1 MRDRPPL
8 LAGAEPFSAPG
19 GPHGALVLHGIT
31 GTPASVRGLAGALAG
46 AGFAVEAPLLPGHGT
61 SMEDL
66 LDKRWDDWSATA
78 EEAYAGLAA
87 RCERVVV
94 VGLSMGGTLACW
106 LAASATADVA
116 GVVCVNPMI
125 EPPAPSFFD
134 ILEGLLAE
142 GVEVMPG
149 IAGDVARPSEG
160 GREPGYGGTPVAATL
175 SFMRAVA
182 DLEPRL
188 RQIRVPLLLFTSRVD
203 HVVPPSSSDV
213 LAGGVGGPVE
223 RVTLERSY
231 HVATLDWEA
240 DLIERRTVEF
250 ALEVTA
256 AGEDR
261 VPA

>member
-1 MRDRPPL
+1 ME
-8 LAGAEPFSAPG
+8 GAEPFSAPG

-31 GTPASVRGLAGALAG
+31 GTPASVRGLATSLAG

-66 LDKRWDDWSATA
+66 LDKGWDDWWGAVESTYS
-78 EEAYAGLAA
+78 ELSA
-87 RCERVVV
+87 RCERIVVA
-94 VGLSMGGTLACW
+94 GLSMGGTLACW
-106 LAASATADVA
+106 LAAHPAADVA

-125 EPPAPSFFD
+125 EPPAPSFLD
-134 ILEGLLAE
+134 ILEGLVAE

-149 IAGDVARPSEG
+149 IGGDVARPRE
-160 GREPGYGGTPVAATL
+160 REPAYRGTPVAATL
-175 SFMRAVA
+175 SLMRAVT

-188 RQIRVPLLLFTSRVD
+188 GRIRVPLLVFTSRRD

-213 LAGGVGGPVE
+213 LARGVGGRVE
-223 RVTLERSY
+223 RVMLERSF

-256 AGEDR
+256 AEGEDR
-261 VPA
+261 ASA

>member
-1 MRDRPPL
+1 MRDRPPVFE
-8 LAGAEPFSAPG
+8 GAEPFSAPG

-31 GTPASVRGLAGALAG
+31 GTPASVRGLAAALAG

-66 LDKRWDDWSATA
+66 LKKRWGDWWGTVRSAHA
-78 EEAYAGLAA
+78 DLAA

-94 VGLSMGGTLACW
+94 AGLSMGGTLACR
-106 LAASATADVA
+106 LATEADVA

-125 EPPAPSFFD
+125 EPPAPSFLD

-149 IAGDVARPSEG
+149 IGGDVARPTER
-160 GREPGYGGTPVAATL
+160 REPAYGGTPVAPTL
-175 SFMRAVA
+175 SLMRAVA

-188 RQIRVPLLLFTSRVD
+188 DRIRAPLLLFTSRHD

-213 LAGGVGGPVE
+213 LARRVGGPVE
-223 RVTLERSY
+223 RVLLERSY

-240 DLIERRTVEF
+240 DLIERRSVEF
-250 ALEVTA
+250 ALEVTTA
-256 AGEDR
+256 CEDR
-261 VPA
+261 AVS